1 MHTYESF
8 YIDGRWQTPAGPER
22 LAVYSASTEEPIGSI
37 AAGSPADV
45 DRAVAAAR
53 RAFES
58 WSNTPAA
65 ERSAWLVK
73 LAASLDQRKQAL
85 ATLISQE
92 VGTPVT
98 PAMGLQVGAPILVT
112 QKFAD
117 LATSWPFERRIG
129 HSLVL
134 REPMGVAGAIT
145 PWNFPLQQIMAK
157 VAAALAAGCTM
168 VLKPS
173 ELAPLNAQ
181 LLAEACLDIGLPPGV
196 LNVVHGTGPIVG
208 EAIAAHPDIDVVSF
222 TGSVRAGRRVAALAA
237 ETIKKV
243 TLELGGKSACV
254 ILDDAPFDK
263 AVTTGVKNAMLNSGQ
278 TCSAWTRMVV
288 PRARVSDVID
298 LAKQALTT
306 LPVGDPLDPK
316 SRLGPLISEPQRQ
329 RVEGYIAKGRDE
341 GARIVAGGGRP
352 AAFAKGHYVEPTVF
366 VDVQPGMTIAQEE
379 IFGPVLA
386 VLPYDSEADAIR
398 IANDSIYGLAG
409 AVWSADVDHAMQVAR
424 RIRTGQVD
432 INGARWNPLAPF
444 GGYKRSGL
452 GREYG
457 EFGLEEY
464 LQIKAIAQPEPKPES
479 K

>member
-1 MHTYESF
+1 
-8 YIDGRWQTPAGPER
+8 
-22 LAVYSASTEEPIGSI
+22 
-37 AAGSPADV
+37 
-45 DRAVAAAR
+45 
-53 RAFES
+53 
-58 WSNTPAA
+58 
-65 ERSAWLVK
+65 
-73 LAASLDQRKQAL
+73 
-85 ATLISQE
+85 
-92 VGTPVT
+92 
-98 PAMGLQVGAPILVT
+98 MGLQVGAPVVVT
-112 QKFAD
+112 RKFAE
-117 LATSWPFERRIG
+117 LAATWPFERRIG
-129 HSLVL
+129 HSVIL
-134 REPMGVAGAIT
+134 REPVGVAGAIT

-173 ELAPLNAQ
+173 ELAPLNAC

-196 LNVVHGTGPIVG
+196 LNIVHGNGPGVG
-208 EAIAAHPDIDVVSF
+208 EDLASHPGIDIISF
-222 TGSVRAGRRVAALAA
+222 TGSVRAGKRVAALAA
-237 ETIKKV
+237 DTIKKV

-278 TCSAWTRMVV
+278 TCSAWTRMLV
-288 PRARVSDVID
+288 PRARVSDAVDI
-298 LAKQALTT
+298 ARQALGS
-306 LPVGDPLDPK
+306 LPLGDPLDPK
-316 SRLGPLISEPQRQ
+316 ARLGPLISETQRQ

-341 GARIVAGGGRP
+341 GARIAIGGSGRP
-352 AAFAKGHYVEPTVF
+352 AAFPKGHYVEPTVF

-386 VLPYDSEADAIR
+386 VLPYDSEAEAIT
-398 IANDSIYGLAG
+398 IANDSVYGLAG
-409 AVWSADVDHAMQVAR
+409 AVWSSDVDHAMQVAR

-444 GGYKRSGL
+444 GGYKMSGI

-464 LQIKAIAQPEPKPES
+464 LQVKSVAQPEPKES